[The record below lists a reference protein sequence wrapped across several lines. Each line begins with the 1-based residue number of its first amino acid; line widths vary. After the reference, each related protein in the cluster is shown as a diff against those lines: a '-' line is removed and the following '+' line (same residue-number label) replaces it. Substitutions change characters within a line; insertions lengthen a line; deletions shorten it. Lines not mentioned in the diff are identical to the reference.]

1 MIKLVRGQ
9 DNVISLHI
17 TATYPV
23 GEVGGTFVAKGV
35 TIPVPQSRNG
45 TEFKFTAADVESIGE
60 DFMIGVMTLKNEA
73 NEEVAVVRVPLAI
86 LPEGSDNRGFTDVRI
101 TLVSIREVEGGDH
114 GGSGVKMFPTKD
126 DFPVPGD
133 VRYIYLAEDT
143 GKMYRWDAAAEDY
156 VEVSGV
162 VHANLAENDPEKDG
176 YVLNRQ
182 TSFLYNDGWDGTH
195 PYASVANFVPDYDPA
210 TTYAKNDVVFH
221 EFESG
226 DTTDN
231 GIFRCLADGT
241 TVAPPDASKWIE
253 IDLKDLLGKKE
264 VVVSDDGETPTGG
277 EEIWIDETET
287 PDGQSY
293 NDLVDKP
300 QINGHELTGNKTSRQ
315 LGIVDTTDLDK
326 KLSKQRVDG
335 DATKGQVEWE
345 ELDDHSGCLKV
356 TGVVKGTNVET
367 ADGNHN
373 LADKANVADLEKI
386 IPYGY
391 YDESVGKF
399 YKSYDKAT
407 GTFSDEITGQANR
420 LYVDLLTDTVWK
432 CDPTTPP
439 PFSKFVRVRECGPS
453 EVKKVARY
461 FYEASYPDI
470 DEELG
475 YAYMKERFPPKM
487 GACSSLRAGSFYGRN
502 YDFTYDNTATF
513 LVRIPASVNR
523 NASISVCT
531 SEIDESEI
539 DNKQV
544 SRRRWELVPFH
555 ALDGINDHGVICSN
569 NVVHADDASDAGWT
583 GTEIAAGA
591 MVRYVLDHAKTAAEG
606 AQMIADKVFMP
617 ANFHGY
623 SIHYMVA
630 DRDKTFIVE
639 SIPAN
644 TSTGAAAYVNV
655 QDVSTSTVSKYAAMT
670 NFRCQQKKTFMSNFY
685 KTVNVS
691 QLNDFDPYAAGVER
705 YNKIVAALEDI
716 DTSKVDTA
724 AGMRAFL
731 DSIWYTNAYKDA
743 EGGAVDTPQWP
754 SEFTGMEAS
763 ALPDEWKSYAMLTVS
778 QATASTIKPL
788 YRDFIK
794 PNFATRTRN
803 GLFWQTVHS
812 SVYDMGKMALA
823 IKVQEEDT
831 EYRFNLFGATVEVD
845 DRIDN
850 ESANP
855 VQNKVIAKAIEG
867 IVSYGYLNAD
877 DGKFYK
883 EQTYETEIPGNE
895 NRLYVDVKDEIT
907 YRWDGTDKKFVSMT
921 SPVDDD
927 FDEDSTNPV
936 QNKKVTEKFSETDT
950 AIAGNTAN
958 IASNLALISTTRVY
972 TDHGF
977 WKADAQ
983 YLASNDFVISHN
995 ETIPGGFVTKYYKC
1009 VADCMG
1015 VEPPDTDYWIEI
1027 PRDRVAL
1034 VGLKGYI
1041 EIRDGAVYAVQP
1053 D

>member
-335 DATKGQVEWE
+335 DATKGQIEWMSSF
-345 ELDDHSGCLKV
+345 DGSGILKLTKAHIV
-356 TGVVKGTNVET
+356 AVDGEISAVGGIWGTTVKTIDGT
-367 ADGNHN
+367 HN
-373 LADKANVADLEKI
+373 LSDKANATDLEKI

-691 QLNDFDPYAAGVER
+691 QLNDFDPHAAGVER

-812 SVYDMGKMALA
+812 SVYDIGKMALA

-845 DRIDN
+845 DHISD
-850 ESANP
+850 ESTNP
-855 VQNKVIAKAIEG
+855 VQNKVI
-867 IVSYGYLNAD
+867 
-877 DGKFYK
+877 
-883 EQTYETEIPGNE
+883 
-895 NRLYVDVKDEIT
+895 
-907 YRWDGTDKKFVSMT
+907 
-921 SPVDDD
+921 SPL
-927 FDEDSTNPV
+927 
-936 QNKKVTEKFSETDT
+936 VT
-950 AIAGNTAN
+950 GNTAN
-958 IASNLALISTTRVY
+958 IARNFELIMSQRVY
-972 TDHGF
+972 IDKGF
-977 WKADAQ
+977 WDATTD
-983 YLASNDFVISHN
+983 YSKDSEFVISHLEN
-995 ETIPGGFVTKYYKC
+995 VPGGQIVRYYKC
-1009 VADCMG
+1009 IADCKN
-1015 VEPPDTDYWIEI
+1015 VEPPNSEYWVEV
-1027 PRDRVAL
+1027 PSDRVAR
-1034 VGLKGYI
+1034 GYMVQI
-1041 EIRDGAVYAVQP
+1041 GGEIYAVC
-1053 D
+1053 DNG